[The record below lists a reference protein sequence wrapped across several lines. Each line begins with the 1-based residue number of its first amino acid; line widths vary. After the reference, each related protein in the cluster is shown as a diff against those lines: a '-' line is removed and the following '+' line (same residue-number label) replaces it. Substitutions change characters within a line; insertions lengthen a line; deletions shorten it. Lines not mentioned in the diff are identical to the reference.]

1 MMTQLL
7 ASLNPAQ
14 RAAVEYCSG
23 PQLVIAGAGSGK
35 TRVLTYKIAHLLEL
49 GIEPDRIM
57 ALTFTNKAARE
68 MQERIAALVDSDKAR
83 RLWMGT
89 FHSILLR
96 MLRLHADRLGFRYD
110 FTIYD
115 AADSRSLVK
124 LIINELGL
132 DEKQYKPSSVA
143 GAISNAKNA
152 LISPQRYAVNKDITT
167 ADNRAGRPLIARI
180 YKMYCERC
188 RLAQTMDF
196 DDILVYANVLLRDNP
211 DLTDYYSKWFQY
223 VLVDEY
229 QDTNFAQ
236 SLIVSRLVS
245 GHGHLCVV
253 GDDAQS
259 IYSFRGANIENIL
272 GMQQRYPGLQL
283 FKLERNYRSTKNIV
297 EAAGSLIKY
306 NPNQIP
312 KNVYSEN
319 ETGEKLQVV
328 EAFTDIEEASLVA
341 AAVSRRIHNS
351 PGKTLEDMAILYR
364 TNAQSRLLEE
374 ALRRRA
380 IPYRIYGG
388 LTFYQRK
395 EVKDAIAYFRLAV
408 NPDDDEALRR
418 IINFPARGIGDTT
431 MKKVRAVAMER
442 GLSMWKVV
450 ADPSAVA
457 LNINKGTAAKL
468 KAFADMMKEFQ
479 AEAEKVNAYDLGRDI
494 FNRTGLFV
502 QYAQSAVPEEISKHE
517 NLYELLGALKE
528 YVERPRI
535 DADNVGM
542 SAFLSEV
549 SLLTDQDNEED
560 DDTPKLTLMTVHAAK
575 GLEFDHVFITG
586 LEENLFPGSQAVES
600 PPEMEEERRLLYVA
614 ITRAR
619 KTVLLSYSRQRFRN
633 GSTTDTI
640 PSRFLQEINPQ
651 YLSGNVSRPTYG
663 YGGNSGNGGYGSY
676 GGYGQQQAPRRF
688 FKNEDRGYV
697 KPRNLVPLKPKK
709 TRQAPFAV
717 PADAPYKPGD
727 RVEHAKF
734 GAGEVVNYT
743 SDPEP
748 IVEVNFEGFG
758 LKRLILRFAS
768 LQKL

>member
-68 MQERIAALVDSDKAR
+68 MQERIAALVGSDKAS

-328 EAFTDIEEASLVA
+328 EAFTDIEESSLVA

-450 ADPSAVA
+450 ADSSAVA

-517 NLYELLGALKE
+517 NLNELLGALKE

>member
-68 MQERIAALVDSDKAR
+68 MQERIAALVGSDKAS

-517 NLYELLGALKE
+517 NLNELLGALKE

>member
-1 MMTQLL
+1 
-7 ASLNPAQ
+7 
-14 RAAVEYCSG
+14 
-23 PQLVIAGAGSGK
+23 
-35 TRVLTYKIAHLLEL
+35 
-49 GIEPDRIM
+49 
-57 ALTFTNKAARE
+57 
-68 MQERIAALVDSDKAR
+68 
-83 RLWMGT
+83 
-89 FHSILLR
+89 
-96 MLRLHADRLGFRYD
+96 
-110 FTIYD
+110 
-115 AADSRSLVK
+115 
-124 LIINELGL
+124 
-132 DEKQYKPSSVA
+132 
-143 GAISNAKNA
+143 
-152 LISPQRYAVNKDITT
+152 
-167 ADNRAGRPLIARI
+167 
-180 YKMYCERC
+180 
-188 RLAQTMDF
+188 MDF

-517 NLYELLGALKE
+517 NLNELLGALKE

>member
-1 MMTQLL
+1 MTQLL

-68 MQERIAALVDSDKAR
+68 MQERIAALVGSDKAS

-328 EAFTDIEEASLVA
+328 EAFTDIEESSLVA

-450 ADPSAVA
+450 ADSSAVA

-517 NLYELLGALKE
+517 NLNELLGALKE